1 MTYSAPIPEASISPI
16 EAILAEAA
24 SGRPYIL
31 VDAEDRENEGDVVI
45 PADAVTP
52 DMIAFMAREA
62 RGLICL
68 TITPERAEH
77 LRLTPMAET
86 NRSGMGTAFTVSI
99 EAATG
104 VTTGISAADR
114 TRTIMAAV
122 SPTAQADDLVSPG
135 HVFPIVARPG
145 GVLERAGHT
154 EASVEIAR
162 MAGRDPSGVICEII
176 NDDGTMARLPDL
188 IVFARRHGLK
198 IGTIADLIAYRQDQ
212 ESGE

>member
-77 LRLTPMAET
+77 LRLAPMVEA

-114 TRTIMAAV
+114 ARTIMAAV
-122 SPTAQADDLVSPG
+122 SPTARADDLVSPG

-198 IGTIADLIAYRQDQ
+198 IGTIADLIAYRQEQ